1 MFNRVASIQKAIADK
16 SIEENTL
23 KLMIDFY
30 SAKGKLVQADYDN
43 LMSMLEPAAPPEPT
57 Q

>member
-43 LMSMLEPAAPPEPT
+43 LMSMLEPTTPPEPT

>member
-1 MFNRVASIQKAIADK
+1 MFDRVASIQKAIEDK

-30 SAKGKLVQADYDN
+30 FAKEKLTQTEYDG
-43 LMSMLEPAAPPEPT
+43 LMLKFKTE
-57 Q
+57 

>member
-43 LMSMLEPAAPPEPT
+43 LMSMLEPVAPSEPT